1 MSSASS
7 NGKRRQAG
15 HHGTDQLRRRVREG
29 LVREARAVARAAAY
43 DSGAATRTSW
53 PAPRRRG
60 RRAAADRSGRRSPS
74 SRTARA
80 CGNASV
86 RRMPPVSLPVVAEI
100 VRSGFVEGHHH
111 GAVVALD
118 SSGEVDWSVGDVA
131 SPILPRSCNKPL
143 QALAMVRLGLD
154 LEPELLALACASHSG
169 EEFHV
174 TGARRILAL
183 GDLDE
188 SALQTPPDYPLDD
201 AARDAVIR
209 AGGGKQPV
217 LMNCSGKHAAMLLTC
232 VVNGWDTATYREP
245 DHPLQTAIKD
255 TFAELTGEP
264 VEVVAVDGCGAP
276 LLSASLTG
284 LARGFR
290 TLAVAD
296 DGPERRV
303 ADAIRSHPAYVSGTG
318 RDERALLTAIPGAI
332 GKAGAEAC
340 YAVALPDGRAFALK
354 ADDGYPRVRPVL
366 MAAALRRSKVDTEP
380 GVDTEAVRAT
390 GQVDVLG
397 GGVPVGEIRATF

>member
-1 MSSASS
+1 MS
-7 NGKRRQAG
+7 
-15 HHGTDQLRRRVREG
+15 
-29 LVREARAVARAAAY
+29 
-43 DSGAATRTSW
+43 
-53 PAPRRRG
+53 
-60 RRAAADRSGRRSPS
+60 
-74 SRTARA
+74 
-80 CGNASV
+80 C
-86 RRMPPVSLPVVAEI
+86 VSLPVVAEV

-111 GAVVALD
+111 GSVVALD
-118 SSGEVDWSVGDVA
+118 PDGSVDWSVGDVA
-131 SPILPRSCNKPL
+131 SAVLPRSCNKPL
-143 QALAMVRLGLD
+143 QALGMVRLGLD

-169 EEFHV
+169 EDFHV
-174 TGARRILAL
+174 AGVRRILAQ
-183 GDLDE
+183 GGLDE

-245 DHPLQTAIKD
+245 DHPLQKAIAD
-255 TFAELTGEP
+255 SFAALTGEP

-290 TLAVAD
+290 ALAVAD

-303 ADAIRSHPAYVSGTG
+303 ADAIRAHPAYVSGST

-340 YAVALPDGRAFALK
+340 YAVAVRDGRAFALK

-366 MAAALRRSKVDTEP
+366 MAAALRRSRVDTDP
-380 GVDTEAVRAT
+380 GVDTDAVRAT
-390 GQVDVLG
+390 GLVELLG